1 MTPQA
6 RNDRKPLR
14 RGAFIGVNAVEMR
27 LVSFYLPEASGA

>member
-6 RNDRKPLR
+6 PRDRKPLR
-14 RGAFIGVNAVEMR
+14 RCSFVAVNAVEMQ